1 MLTTTTSSGS
11 GAMVTL
17 VVGPPVAA
25 AACEAGG
32 GASGCRFLLGG
43 MLAPFFGVESNDA
56 PGSAGSVDICR
67 SDANT
72 FFVGVGFGVV
82 AAVCLVTVVVVDCN
96 VEGKVSREGLTK
108 PSNGS
113 VGPEEDVFFFSAARS
128 FSLTTT

>member
-1 MLTTTTSSGS
+1 
-11 GAMVTL
+11 MVTL
-17 VVGPPVAA
+17 VVGPPPAPAV
-25 AACEAGG
+25 CKAGG

-43 MLAPFFGVESNDA
+43 MLASFFGVESNDA

-113 VGPEEDVFFFSAARS
+113 VRPEEDAFFFSASS

>member
-17 VVGPPVAA
+17 VVGPPPDA

-32 GASGCRFLLGG
+32 GASGCRFLQGG

-67 SDANT
+67 SDAKP

-82 AAVCLVTVVVVDCN
+82 AAVCLVTVVVVDCS

-113 VGPEEDVFFFSAARS
+113 VGPEEDAFFFSASS
-128 FSLTTT
+128 FSLTTS